1 MQLLFCWWSDRSSL
15 NFFYLQCTL
24 LKYMHHI
31 ELRDSES
38 VHHCM
43 YTCMRTCVCVCFL
56 VFFMSLRCNC
66 NPDTC
71 VFYYDLFSLTNL
83 DYFADV
89 WNVFIGIQL
98 WHQCWQSQSQLNT
111 LLAMEL
117 GRFNITL
124 GGKTL
129 LDGWRG
135 IGKSENLPTDAEIAK
150 YLVALW
156 VMFSVTCKQW
166 DLFSVYLQ
174 STIWVYFG
182 RLNFHQMK
190 IWTLKKKK
198 KKKSWCVLWFVCFRV
213 HSMPIS
219 SGAHV

>member
-1 MQLLFCWWSDRSSL
+1 M
-15 NFFYLQCTL
+15 
-24 LKYMHHI
+24 
-31 ELRDSES
+31 
-38 VHHCM
+38 
-43 YTCMRTCVCVCFL
+43 
-56 VFFMSLRCNC
+56 
-66 NPDTC
+66 
-71 VFYYDLFSLTNL
+71 TNL
-83 DYFADV
+83 DYFADA

-124 GGKTL
+124 GSKTL

-135 IGKSENLPTDAEIAK
+135 IGKSENLQTDAEIAK

-166 DLFSVYLQ
+166 DLFSVYIQ

-182 RLNFHQMK
+182 WLNFHQKK

-198 KKKSWCVLWFVCFRV
+198 RKEKKRVDVFCGLFSSPQYAHFFRSTCVSLTTSHALVSVSVLHFMLSQ
-213 HSMPIS
+213 H
-219 SGAHV
+219 